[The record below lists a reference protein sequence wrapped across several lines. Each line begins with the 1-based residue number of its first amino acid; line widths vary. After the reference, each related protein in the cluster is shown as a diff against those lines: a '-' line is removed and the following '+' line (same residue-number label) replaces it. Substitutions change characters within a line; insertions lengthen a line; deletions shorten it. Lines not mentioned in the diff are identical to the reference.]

1 MKLKRLLAL
10 LLASAMFVTAF
21 TACSSSSS
29 SSSSSTD
36 DSEDASSDVVV
47 ETDEDGVEVVGN
59 TYVEGLPIAVEPI
72 TYTIMN
78 NKGSSDYS
86 SSNNEKEFVIL
97 STEGTN
103 ISLEWT
109 ETSETLYDEQVS
121 LILSTGQNMPDAFM
135 YYATD
140 TAMATNAEMFYELT
154 DEILYTFA
162 PNITSQVEEYVD
174 GGLDALRKDDGNIY
188 SLPTGV
194 WSEYA
199 NNASA
204 ITYIR
209 QDWLDA
215 LGMEVPTTIE
225 ELYTVLTAFKENDM
239 NGDGD
244 TTDEIPFVYCEANW
258 AGKLIS
264 MAGSWGI
271 AGRNLNNSSWY
282 GQVEDG
288 VYTLN
293 VTDQSF
299 YDYVTEMNKWSSE
312 GLINADGFT
321 LTSSEYSSLTNTL
334 ESYGMLTTW
343 TPDETEYANGCWT
356 ALPVLT
362 VEGYEGEELK
372 AGDEN
377 LVTANLNGFII
388 SCECEEPE
396 GLLRWWDYLHSDTT
410 WKLISRDGPE
420 GVTWY
425 YGDDGVAYVTNP
437 DEWPTGITS
446 STEYVNTYG
455 MRSYCAAIFTGES
468 AIPDPADGVTSDS
481 IRYEVSGYYFDY
493 FPDELIPTY
502 SVPADA
508 AEDFAFIQTEIETAV
523 ANFYGSA
530 VVNGFTDADWDAYV
544 ASLDSLGIDD
554 FVQYYQNYVD
564 NSWD

>member
-1 MKLKRLLAL
+1 MKIKRLLAL

-21 TACSSSSS
+21 TACSSSSTEEEES
-29 SSSSSTD
+29 QD
-36 DSEDASSDVVV
+36 LVI
-47 ETDEDGVEVVGN
+47 ETDEDGVAVVGN

-78 NKGSSDYS
+78 RKGSTDYS
-86 SSNNEKEFVIL
+86 ASTNEKEYVTL

-103 ISLEWT
+103 ITLEWT
-109 ETSETLYDEQVS
+109 ETSETLYDEQVA

-135 YYATD
+135 YWPSDTD
-140 TAMATNAEMFYELT
+140 MATNAEMFYELT

-174 GGLDALRKDDGNIY
+174 GGLDALRKADGNIY

-199 NNASA
+199 NTASA

-225 ELYTVLTAFKENDM
+225 ELYTVLTAFNENDM

-244 TTDEIPFVYCEANW
+244 TTDEIPFVYCDANW
-258 AGKLIS
+258 AGKLIAI
-264 MAGSWGI
+264 AGSWGI
-271 AGRNLNNSSWY
+271 AGANLNNSSWY
-282 GQVEDG
+282 GSVEDG
-288 VYTLN
+288 VYSLN
-293 VTDQSF
+293 ITDQSF
-299 YDYVTEMNKWSSE
+299 YDYVTEMNIWSSE

-321 LTSSEYSSLTNTL
+321 LTTSEYNSITNTL
-334 ESYGMLTTW
+334 DSYGMLSTW
-343 TPDETEYANGCWT
+343 TPDETQYADGKWT

-372 AGDEN
+372 AGDPN
-377 LVTANLNGFII
+377 IITANLNGFII
-388 SCECEEPE
+388 SCDCEEPE
-396 GLLRWWDYLHSDTT
+396 GLLRWWDNLHSDTT
-410 WKLISRDGPE
+410 WKLISRDGDE
-420 GVTWY
+420 GTCWY

-437 DEWPTGITS
+437 DEWPTGISS

-455 MRSYCAAIFTGES
+455 MRTYSAAIFTGES

-481 IRYEVSGYYFDY
+481 IRYDVVGYYFDY
-493 FPDELIPTY
+493 FADELIPTY
-502 SVPADA
+502 AVPADA
-508 AEDFAFIQTEIETAV
+508 AEDFSFIQTEIETAV

-530 VVNGFTDADWDAYV
+530 VVNGFTDAEWDAYV

-564 NSWD
+564 NTWE